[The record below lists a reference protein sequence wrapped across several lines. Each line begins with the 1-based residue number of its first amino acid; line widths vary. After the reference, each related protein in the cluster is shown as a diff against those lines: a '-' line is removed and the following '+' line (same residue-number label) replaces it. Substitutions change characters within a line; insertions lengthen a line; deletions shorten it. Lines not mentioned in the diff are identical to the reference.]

1 MRRTL
6 LTALGC
12 AAAACALAAPA
23 GAVTVTEL
31 GDFKDAPF
39 PSADCPDPADATTN
53 NCQVVAQL
61 TGFQVQVGKH
71 SVPFKIRKPGYV
83 VAFALRL
90 GDFKAGKG
98 PSELSFFKTPYGD
111 TPEVRLAVI
120 RQVGKSSKKEYKL
133 LKQTQPFKM
142 EPYFQSTQSY
152 ALHTPF
158 RVHKDDIIAI
168 TVPSWVPA
176 FAHSLP
182 SDNAWRTS
190 HSGSEC
196 TASTPPSAA
205 QEKIGS
211 TKVYG
216 CFYRGARVL
225 YSVTFVPDAVV
236 TNTATAR

>member
-1 MRRTL
+1 MTPMRRPL
-6 LTALGC
+6 LTAFGC

-23 GAVTVTEL
+23 GAVTVTEV
-31 GDFKDAPF
+31 GDFKDVPL
-39 PSADCPDPADATTN
+39 PPADCPGRPNTSD
-53 NCQVVAQL
+53 CQSIAQL

-71 SVPFKIRKPGYV
+71 SVPYKIRKPGYV
-83 VAFALRL
+83 IAFTLRL
-90 GDFKAGKG
+90 SKPDA
-98 PSELSFFKTPYGD
+98 SQVSFFKTTYGD
-111 TPEVRLAVI
+111 TPEVRLSVI

-158 RVHKDDIIAI
+158 RVHKDDIVAI
-168 TVPSWVPA
+168 TAPSWLPA

-225 YSVTFVPDAVV
+225 YSVTYVPDAQV
-236 TNTATAR
+236 TNTAAAR

>member
-1 MRRTL
+1 MGAMRH
-6 LTALGC
+6 ALITGFAC
-12 AAAACALAAPA
+12 AAAGCALAVPA
-23 GAVTVTEL
+23 QAVTIKEL

-39 PSADCPDPADATTN
+39 PAADCPGQPNTSD
-53 NCQVVAQL
+53 CQSVAQV

-71 SVPFKIRKPGYV
+71 SVPFKIRGPGYV
-83 VAFALRL
+83 VAFTLRMS
-90 GDFKAGKG
+90 K
-98 PSELSFFKTPYGD
+98 PSADQVNFFKTTYGS
-111 TPEVRLAVI
+111 TPLVRLDVI
-120 RQVGKSSKKEYKL
+120 RQVGASSKKEYKL
-133 LKQTQPFKM
+133 LKETQAFKM
-142 EPYFQSTQSY
+142 EPYFSSTQSY

-225 YSVTFVPDAVV
+225 YSATFVPDAVV